1 MARLFPTFPAA
12 LLLAAALPA
21 KGPAMPAT
29 APLPLI
35 PAPLGWEAD
44 GGTLAAADLGRIVV
58 VGGGG
63 GGSGAAAAQ
72 RQAALLAGWWH
83 QATGRTPPVQSAG
96 PGPAPAGA
104 VVLALTGSG
113 PDTAPTVPG
122 EVDERCT
129 LLVRPD
135 GITVTAA
142 APAGLFRGAQAVRQL
157 LLAAAA
163 GDGRLPTGRA
173 ELAPRCR
180 WRGMMLDSGRHL
192 QDVPTIL
199 GLIDQL
205 ALYGFNV
212 LHWHLTEDQGWR
224 LEVPGHPALTEVGA
238 WRTGPDGRRY
248 GGFYTADQ
256 VREVVAHAAARFVTV
271 VPEIELPGHAK
282 AALASYPE
290 LSCTGGPFAVETQ
303 WGIHADVFCA
313 GNDAVFA
320 LLGDVFDQVVA
331 LFPGAYVHIGG
342 DEVPKDRWRA
352 CPRCQARL
360 RDEGLADAHAL
371 QSWFVRR
378 ASRLLQDRGRRLIG
392 WDEILEGGLPPGATV
407 QSWRGT
413 AGAVAAAEA
422 GHDAVVSPTSHAYF
436 DYDPGQLP
444 LQKVLAFDP
453 VPPGLGPEAAA
464 RILGG
469 ALNLW
474 TEYVPPGRI
483 GRQLFPRLPA
493 MAEALGAPA
502 GPKPLDEFL
511 PRLTVHESWWPKVG
525 ITPGV
530 AARPLRLR
538 TDCGADGGCTV
549 QAVPADPDGAGFAGL
564 ERHVRIAAFPRSD
577 RWQADLPPE
586 EQLLPTE
593 PAWSDGDRWTGAPD
607 EPMVVFAQLLLA
619 APGAAPRPYG
629 APAVVELEPSVAA
642 GRPVAF
648 AVPPSGRYPG
658 RGPHPLTDGVRGG
671 RDFRDGR
678 WVGFEAADL
687 DAVIDLGETRPLAG
701 ISLRAVQ
708 DAHAWVFLPR
718 QVRFF
723 VSADGR
729 AWREIGSAGHGVPDR
744 EQRKLVREFAVA
756 ATGTARY
763 VRVVAA
769 SLGACPGWHPGQGQ
783 PCWLFV
789 DEIRVF

>member
-1 MARLFPTFPAA
+1 MARLLTTFPAA

-44 GGTLAAADLGRIVV
+44 GGTLAAADLVRIVV

-63 GGSGAAAAQ
+63 GGSGGAAAA

-83 QATGRTPPVQSAG
+83 QATGSTPPVQSAG
-96 PGPAPAGA
+96 PGPAPTGA

-113 PDTAPTVPG
+113 PDTAPSVPG
-122 EVDERCT
+122 GVDERCT
-129 LLVRPD
+129 LRVRPD

-157 LLAAAA
+157 LLTAAA

-180 WRGMMLDSGRHL
+180 WRGMLLDSGRHL

-224 LEVPGHPALTEVGA
+224 LEVPGHPSLTEVGA

-320 LLGDVFDQVVA
+320 LLADVFDQVVA

-360 RDEGLADAHAL
+360 RDEGLDDVHAL
-371 QSWFVRR
+371 QGWFVRR
-378 ASRLLQDRGRRLIG
+378 AGRLLQDRGRRLIG

-444 LQKVLAFDP
+444 LEQVLAFDP

-483 GRQLFPRLPA
+483 GRQLYPRLPA

-511 PRLTVHESWWPKVG
+511 VRLRRHERFWPRLG
-525 ITPGV
+525 IVAGA
-530 AARPLRLR
+530 AARPLQLQSVES
-538 TDCGADGGCTV
+538 GDGTWRVRAVLAESARPWPGGLQTKV
-549 QAVPADPDGAGFAGL
+549 QIGEIALPPDW
-564 ERHVRIAAFPRSD
+564 RP
-577 RWQADLPPE
+577 DLPAE
-586 EQLLPTE
+586 EQGV
-593 PAWSDGDRWTGAPD
+593 AAGVHWSDADTWTAPATADRL
-607 EPMVVFAQLLLA
+607 VVAQLLVRDA
-619 APGAAPRPYG
+619 AGQVLPYG
-629 APAVVELEPSVAA
+629 APAVLELNASLAV
-642 GRPVAF
+642 GR
-648 AVPPSGRYPG
+648 AVTFGTAPSGRYPG
-658 RGPHPLTDGVRGG
+658 RGRWPLTDGVRGG

-678 WVGFEAADL
+678 WVGFEASDL
-687 DAVIDLGETRPLAG
+687 TATIDLGETRPLAG

-708 DAHAWVFLPR
+708 DANAWVFLPR

-729 AWREIGSAGHGVPDR
+729 SWREIGSTGHGVPDR

-756 ATGTARY
+756 TTGAARY
-763 VRVVAA
+763 VRIVAA